1 MLTGSNAQEAGE
13 ERSEWQMNDSDTAI
27 EEWFTKSTHQLRQRT
42 NQEGAWV
49 VQPTQE
55 MVERI
60 INWFHNDEQKVQQ

>member
-13 ERSEWQMNDSDTAI
+13 ERSEWQMKDRGG
-27 EEWFTKSTHQLRQRT
+27 EEWFTMSTHQLRQRT

-55 MVERI
+55 IVERI